1 MDEGVQEIIAGL
13 RQGNRDAWMRLHEL
27 YAERLWHEVA
37 RLMGGS
43 ASDVG
48 DVVQDSFMAAARS
61 AKQFDSGR
69 GTLWLWLL
77 AIARNR
83 VALYWRKQLP
93 LLEQAQRWC
102 QGLDGRAS
110 EWVSGS
116 AQTPP
121 EALQATELK
130 MLIRCT
136 LSHLPEEYQRLLC
149 RRYLDGASSEQIA
162 DENRSTPEAVRA
174 MLMRARQA
182 FRKAFSKIAGCDYQD
197 VRRSEND
204 D

>member
-1 MDEGVQEIIAGL
+1 MDDRAQEIIAGL
-13 RQGNRDAWMRLHEL
+13 RQGDRDAWMRLYDL

-37 RLMGGS
+37 RLMGGG

-48 DVVQDSFMAAARS
+48 DVVQDAFMAAAKS

-93 LLEQAQRWC
+93 LLEQNQRWF
-102 QGLDGRAS
+102 QSLDGRAL
-110 EWVSGS
+110 EWLSGS
-116 AQTPP
+116 AEAPP
-121 EALQATELK
+121 DALQATELK

-149 RRYLDGASSEQIA
+149 RRYMDGASSEQIA
-162 DENRSTPEAVRA
+162 GEIGSTAEAVRA

-182 FRKAFSKIAGCDYQD
+182 FRKAFSRIAGCDYQD
-197 VRRSEND
+197 ARRSKND